1 MLSIIIS
8 MYVCMYALL
17 IMYILH
23 SHTHKVLE
31 IRIRYFST
39 ATHLGT

>member
-23 SHTHKVLE
+23 SHTHTKCS
-31 IRIRYFST
+31 RY
-39 ATHLGT
+39 A